1 MGESPSGKKYIG
13 QHNTEDF
20 KKRKRGHYY
29 GFIKYTQKRCID
41 ELNRKFN
48 PDLPVKQIQGYCTAL
63 CQAFM
68 KYGYLNF
75 KWTILEKDIPNEKL
89 NDREDYYIKLH
100 NTLCPSGYNLKM
112 NSTYDGIHK
121 YSDES
126 RKKMSES
133 SKKKVKDNLHKYRRN
148 NEELKDVPQ
157 HVTYFESKG
166 LRGYRIV
173 DHPKCQSKQFADYTT
188 PISELKRQL
197 LEFLNQCE
205 AEPFK
210 TVQQRKALTGVPK
223 GISEQ
228 KPGRFVVQ
236 FKYKGIRYDK
246 FFYVKDNRDQS
257 LKLAIEWMNKKKI
270 ELKQAELKSKELN
283 NSSDQVLPPTI

>member
-20 KKRKRGHYY
+20 RKRKRGHIDNY
-29 GFIKYTQKRCID
+29 IKYIKNRCIN
-41 ELNRKFN
+41 ELHSKFN
-48 PDLPVKQIQGYCTAL
+48 ITAVKLGNNCSYL
-63 CQAFM
+63 YNAFM
-68 KYGYLNF
+68 KHGYLNF
-75 KWTILEKDIPNEKL
+75 KWTILEKDIPKEKL
-89 NDREDYYIKLH
+89 NEREDYYIKLH
-100 NTLCPSGYNLKM
+100 NTLCPLGYNLKM
-112 NSTYDGIHK
+112 NSTHDGIHK

-188 PISELKRQL
+188 PIAELKRQL

-228 KPGRFVVQ
+228 KPGRFLVQ
-236 FKYKGIRYDK
+236 FRYKGIRYDK
-246 FFYVKDNRDQS
+246 FFYVKDDRDQS
-257 LKLAIEWMNKKKI
+257 LKLAIEWMNKKK
-270 ELKQAELKSKELN
+270 AELKSKELN
-283 NSSDQVLPPTI
+283 NSSNQVLPQTI